1 MGQPFNPSAS
11 AGFVAAMDTS
21 GDEPGW
27 PGQAGGQAGWMGWR
41 LRALVVLALLG
52 CFGLFLLLRLLALGP
67 HLDASFRRAGTV
79 GLELVASGH
88 PELLS
93 KARSQLVYLEAEG
106 QPRLEARSALLHQSP
121 RWAVSDGDRT
131 LILADQQGLAQL
143 VQHAQVTLGFAD
155 GTTVQVR
162 PVPRG
167 FGGVGATFWLISAL
181 ALALYLIAAVVYLS
195 RPGPKNLL
203 YALMTLAQ
211 SGNLLLI
218 AVESTPGWGLPSGF
232 IALDFR
238 LRTLFDLVTAGAI
251 VHVGLIHPR
260 RVGGARRLIAGFWLA
275 LLVYATLTSTAGV
288 QNQWWWT
295 QALLIVYG
303 LTLWAVQAWNI
314 RNEPHPVALVL
325 QRLAMAA
332 SATLMLL
339 TLAIALTER
348 LGPDQYQA
356 ASIGSVIWYVFFA
369 SLLLL
374 VPFLSR
380 SQHVMREFAMLAG
393 LSTVATSLDLLFITV
408 FAFGQFTSLTL
419 ALFVSIG
426 LYAGVRQWLLNHLAG
441 TRMMTAERSFESLY
455 KAARAIE
462 TTPAQAVD
470 HVARMVNE
478 LFEPLEI
485 RRDPRQV
492 PEAVIDA
499 NGTQM
504 AVPLQQLPVPHA
516 DVSGTLVLR
525 HARRGRRLFTQEDA
539 RLANRM
545 LGQLRTAV
553 VYDRAVEQG
562 RSEERMRLAQ
572 DLHDDIGAR
581 LLTLMYK
588 AQNPEMEEYVRH
600 TLQDLKTLTRGLAA
614 AEHPLSHAAAE
625 WKADISQR
633 LAASHCSL
641 AWHFETTGDVPLS
654 VVQWSGLTRIL
665 RELVNNVIAHAGASQ
680 VEIDARFDQGVLQL
694 KVADDGH
701 GRDPKTWAHG
711 LGLGGVRKRV
721 KLLGGQVQWKER
733 SPKGIVCEVR
743 VDGLGEPQT

>member
-1 MGQPFNPSAS
+1 MRPSAP
-11 AGFVAAMDTS
+11 APFVTSMDS
-21 GDEPGW
+21 SIGEPSWPAQGDSS
-27 PGQAGGQAGWMGWR
+27 AGWMGWR
-41 LRALVVLALLG
+41 LRALVGLALVG
-52 CFGLFLLLRLLALGP
+52 CFGLFVLLRLLAQGP
-67 HLDASFRRAGTV
+67 HIDASFRQVGPV
-79 GLELVASGH
+79 GLELI
-88 PELLS
+88 
-93 KARSQLVYLEAEG
+93 ARSHLELQGKTRNRLLYLEAEG
-106 QPRLEARSALLHQSP
+106 QARLPATDALLHDSP
-121 RWAVSDGDRT
+121 RWAVDDPERGR
-131 LILADQQGLAQL
+131 ILAGHEALSQL
-143 VQHAQVTLGFAD
+143 VLQDEVTLGFSD
-155 GTTVQVR
+155 GTTVKVK

-167 FGGVGATFWLISAL
+167 FGGVGATFWLLSAL

-203 YALMTLAQ
+203 YGLMTLGQ

-218 AVESTPGWGLPSGF
+218 AVESTPGWGLPIGF
-232 IALDFR
+232 MPLEFK
-238 LRTLFDLVTAGAI
+238 LRTVFDLLTAGAI
-251 VHVGLIHPR
+251 VHVALTHPR
-260 RVGGARRLIAGFWLA
+260 TVGGAARLIAGFWLA
-275 LLVYATLTSTAGV
+275 IVLYAALISTGMV
-288 QNQWWWT
+288 RHQWWWT
-295 QALLIVYG
+295 QALLIIYG
-303 LTLWAVQAWNI
+303 LTMWAVETWNI
-314 RNEPHPVALVL
+314 RHEPHPVALVL

-332 SATLMLL
+332 TGTLMLL
-339 TLAIALTER
+339 TLAIAVSELM
-348 LGPDQYQA
+348 GPDQHQIA
-356 ASIGSVIWYVFFA
+356 NIGSVIWYVFFA

-380 SQHVMREFAMLAG
+380 SQHVMREFALLAG

-408 FAFGQFTSLTL
+408 FALGQFTSLTL

-426 LYAGVRQWLLNHLAG
+426 MYAGVRQWLLNHLAG

-485 RRDPRQV
+485 RRDPRRAS
-492 PEAVIDA
+492 EAVIDA
-499 NGTQM
+499 NGTQL
-504 AVPLQQLPVPHA
+504 AVPLQYLPVPHA
-516 DVSGTLVLR
+516 DVSGSLVLR
-525 HARRGRRLFTQEDA
+525 HARRGRRLFTREDA

-545 LGQLRTAV
+545 LDQLRTAV

-562 RSEERMRLAQ
+562 RSEERTRLAQ

-588 AQNPEMEEYVRH
+588 ATNPEMEEYVRH

-641 AWHFETTGDVPLS
+641 AWHFEATSDVPLS

-680 VEIDARFDQGVLQL
+680 VEIDARFDRGVLQL
-694 KVADDGH
+694 TVADDGH
-701 GRDPKTWAHG
+701 GREPQAWAHG

-721 KLLGGQVQWKER
+721 KLLGGLVRWKER
-733 SPKGIVCEVR
+733 QPKGIVCEVR
-743 VDGLGEPQT
+743 VEGLGEPPKA